1 MQKYIASAEREQC
14 IFTKFQQASAKRS
27 PAGILSVE
35 RARSAS
41 LCTNENKLMH
51 EREAR
56 VFAQR
61 GMQGVLE
68 SRDLFIITTA

>member
-1 MQKYIASAEREQC
+1 VQ
-14 IFTKFQQASAKRS
+14 
-27 PAGILSVE
+27 

-68 SRDLFIITTA
+68 SRDLFIRET